1 MEFYDFPIILDTS
14 SSQLTPSFFR
24 LGLAATTN
32 QILWTLYSADQ
43 RTFTP
48 RLRVVVIATGSHV
61 EHLAAERFNSCENL
75 YHFIHRWDPVC
86 QMCWWFKKTPHKW
99 WVISPSSWVVPFCW
113 DMDHHCWG
121 FTRKTSWSFNG
132 SCHPRINMVSGLV
145 VSNLLFHTILG
156 WLADMNH
163 DFWDGLPSGNLLHSY
178 RKILKMA
185 IDRWF
190 TLIYLQKTSKN
201 VAFPWLS

>member
-75 YHFIHRWDPVC
+75 YHLIHRWDPVC

-99 WVISPSSWVVPFCW
+99 WVISPSSWVVSFCW

-121 FTRKTSWSFNG
+121 FTRKN
-132 SCHPRINMVSGLV
+132 V
-145 VSNLLFHTILG
+145 VLLQWIMSPPDQHGQRAGGVKFIVPYNLGMIG
-156 WLADMNH
+156 WHEPWFL
-163 DFWDGLPSGNLLHSY
+163 
-178 RKILKMA
+178 
-185 IDRWF
+185 RWV
-190 TLIYLQKTSKN
+190 TL
-201 VAFPWLS
+201 W